1 MYIKAYAK
9 INVYLDVL
17 KRNEDGYHDL
27 DMVMLPLELHD
38 SIDFEHVPFL
48 SDCYVTCDHVELQ
61 ETKYNSINLTLQ
73 EMKKQ
78 YNIDKNFS
86 VLIHKEIPIS
96 AGLGG
101 GSSNAAATIRALD
114 EICKLKLP
122 LDEQLSLGKKI
133 GADVPFCIINKPA
146 HVRGIGEKIDLI
158 QMKKRYYVLLVKPN
172 LGLSTKFVFEECDKD
187 TYDHGNVEDVITAL
201 KTGNDELLSKSMFNG
216 LEKTSIRL
224 VPAIQEAKDRLRKEG
239 FKMVLMSGS
248 GSCVFALTD
257 DKNLATQ
264 KFHLLEKE
272 GYEVYLTK
280 TLKIK

>member
-61 ETKYNSINLTLQ
+61 ETKYNSINLTLK
-73 EMKKQ
+73 EMKERYQ
-78 YNIDKNFS
+78 IDKNFS
-86 VLIHKEIPIS
+86 VLVHKEIPIS

-101 GSSNAAATIRALD
+101 GSSNAAATIRAIN
-114 EICKLKLP
+114 EICKLDLP
-122 LDEQLSLGKKI
+122 LEEQLSIGKKI
-133 GADVPFCIINKPA
+133 GADVPFCVINKPA
-146 HVRGIGEKIDLI
+146 HVRGIGEKIELVEL
-158 QMKKRYYVLLVKPN
+158 KKRYHVLIVKPH
-172 LGLSTKFVFEECDKD
+172 LGLSTKFVFEESDK
-187 TYDHGNVEDVITAL
+187 TEYDHGNVDNVITAL
-201 KTGNDELLSKSMFNG
+201 KTGNDKLLAESMFNG
-216 LEKTSIRL
+216 LEKTSITL
-224 VPAIQEAKDRLRKEG
+224 VPEIQQVKDRLFEEG

-257 DKNLATQ
+257 DGKFASQ
-264 KFHLLEKE
+264 KFKKLEKE
-272 GYEVYLTK
+272 GLQVYLTR

>member
-17 KRNEDGYHDL
+17 KRREDGYHDL

-61 ETKYNSINLTLQ
+61 ETKYNSINLTLK
-73 EMKKQ
+73 EMKEK
-78 YNIDKNFS
+78 YHIDKNFS
-86 VLIHKEIPIS
+86 VLVHKEIPIS

-101 GSSNAAATIRALD
+101 GSSNAAATIRAVND
-114 EICKLKLP
+114 ICKLNLP
-122 LDEQLSLGKKI
+122 LEEQLLIGKKI
-133 GADVPFCIINKPA
+133 GADVPFCVINKPA
-146 HVRGIGEKIDLI
+146 HVQGIGEKIELI
-158 QMKKRYYVLLVKPN
+158 QLKKRYHVLLVKPH
-172 LGLSTKFVFEECDKD
+172 LGLSTKFVFEESDKD
-187 TYDHGNVEDVITAL
+187 SYEHGNVEGVIQAL
-201 KTGNDELLSKSMFNG
+201 KTGDDKLLEKSMFNG

-224 VPAIQEAKDRLRKEG
+224 VPEIQEVKNRLHMEG
-239 FKMVLMSGS
+239 FKLVLMSGS

-257 DKNLATQ
+257 DAKFAAQ

-280 TLKIK
+280 TLKTK

>member
-17 KRNEDGYHDL
+17 KRREDGYHDL

-48 SDCYVTCDHVELQ
+48 NDCYVTCDHVDLQ
-61 ETKYNSINLTLQ
+61 ETKYNSINLTLK
-73 EMKKQ
+73 EMKEK
-78 YNIDKNFS
+78 YKIEKNFS
-86 VLIHKEIPIS
+86 VLVHKEIPIS

-101 GSSNAAATIRALD
+101 GSSNAAATIRAID
-114 EICKLKLP
+114 EICKLHLS
-122 LDEQLSLGKKI
+122 LEEQLALGKKV

-146 HVRGIGEKIDLI
+146 HVQGIGEKIELI
-158 QMKKRYYVLLVKPN
+158 ELKKRYHVLLVKPS
-172 LGLSTKFVFEECDKD
+172 LGLSTKFVFEESDKD
-187 TYDHGNVEDVITAL
+187 SYEHGSVNDVITAL
-201 KTGNDELLSKSMFNG
+201 KTGDDKLLEKSMFNG

-224 VPAIQEAKDRLRKEG
+224 VPEIQDVKNRLRMEG
-239 FKMVLMSGS
+239 FKLVMMSGS

-257 DKNLATQ
+257 DAKLATQ

>member
-17 KRNEDGYHDL
+17 KRNNDGYHDL

-73 EMKKQ
+73 EMKSK

-101 GSSNAAATIRALD
+101 GSSNAAATIRALND
-114 EICKLKLP
+114 ICKLKLP
-122 LDEQLSLGKKI
+122 LEEQLALGKRI

-146 HVRGIGEKIDLI
+146 HVRGIGEKIELI
-158 QMKKRYYVLLVKPN
+158 NLKKKYYVILVKPS
-172 LGLSTKFVFEECDKD
+172 LGLSTKFVFEESDKD
-187 TYDHGNVEDVITAL
+187 TYEHGNVQDVITAL
-201 KTGNDELLSKSMFNG
+201 NNGDDELLEKSMFNG
-216 LEKTSIRL
+216 LEKTSIKL
-224 VPAIQEAKDRLRKEG
+224 VPEIQEVKDRLKKEG

-257 DKNLATQ
+257 NKNFAVQ
-264 KFHLLEKE
+264 KFRLLEKE